1 VKSALIAVT
10 VVVLAGGCT
19 KSAPPPQQAL
29 AAAVAKTQATT
40 AKAVFN
46 VVVRGNA
53 ELSGQAFHDEAAHAT
68 VAQVV
73 DLSADQAGGWET
85 FALGTDLYVKA
96 PTLDPNKYTHID
108 GKRVKSLTGLGVDPY
123 DPSGIGRF
131 PAAIVSARR
140 GSHGEYTGTVDLAK
154 AAPPGVTQAV
164 LRALGSAAVAQFEA
178 TVDAAGHLESLT
190 IHLSGP
196 NFGAGDQTYVNFDSF
211 GTTLDEPLTA
221 PARDLV
227 VEASPQLYSRLRA

>member
-1 VKSALIAVT
+1 MKSALIAVT

-19 KSAPPPQQAL
+19 KPVQPPQQAL
-29 AAAVAKTQATT
+29 AAAVAKTQANT

-46 VVVRGNA
+46 VFVHGNA

-73 DLSADQAGGWET
+73 DLSAGPAGGWET
-85 FALGTDLYVKA
+85 VALGSDLYVKA
-96 PTLDPNKYTHID
+96 ATLDPHKYTHID
-108 GKRVKSLTGLGVDPY
+108 GKRVKSLTALGVDPY

-140 GSHGEYTGTVDLAK
+140 DSPGQYTGTVDLAK
-154 AAPPGVTQAV
+154 AAPPGVTPDI
-164 LRALGSAAVAQFEA
+164 LRALGGAAVAQFEA

-196 NFGAGDQTYVNFDSF
+196 NFGAGDQTYVTFDGF
-211 GTTLDEPLTA
+211 GTALDEPLTA

-227 VEASPQLYSRLRA
+227 VEASPQLYTRLRA